1 VSTRIPLLSGL
12 LCFSFAAMADV
23 PQPGLLYRTLL
34 DSGMA
39 LNWMLEGSPAL
50 GWRLRVSDADRL
62 LVDADLGACAFCA
75 DEEDNCAANGVFLR
89 EIAGIDTPLAIAV
102 CHVGAHSQRLHLFD
116 PAFSNEAPA
125 MKITG
130 SFYLDWSIDARR
142 RLLIEWDGEENDIPG
157 CDVETD
163 SSLALAPAQ
172 NRLALDSACYRTG
185 STTD

>member
-1 VSTRIPLLSGL
+1 MSTRIPLLSGL